1 VNKTRNTIKT
11 NAAPASR
18 AASRVAAREGVS
30 GLGVARV
37 ERRAVRGR
45 ANRIVRA
52 RGAHVARRA
61 RRAAH
66 VARRARGER
75 ARVARSR
82 SRATNSTTF
91 REPHSA
97 SSSIDAHGA
106 GIATTTR
113 ARGAFGAS
121 CC

>member
-61 RRAAH
+61 ACGARRAACARREG
-66 VARRARGER
+66 ARRAVAR
-75 ARVARSR
+75 ARDGFDDV
-82 SRATNSTTF
+82 
-91 REPHSA
+91 P
-97 SSSIDAHGA
+97 
-106 GIATTTR
+106 
-113 ARGAFGAS
+113 
-121 CC
+121 

>member
-18 AASRVAAREGVS
+18 AASRDAAREGVS

-52 RGAHVARRA
+52 RRA
-61 RRAAH
+61 RRAACARREG
-66 VARRARGER
+66 ARRA
-75 ARVARSR
+75 VARSR
-82 SRATNSTTF
+82 DEF
-91 REPHSA
+91 DDVP
-97 SSSIDAHGA
+97 
-106 GIATTTR
+106 
-113 ARGAFGAS
+113 
-121 CC
+121 

>member
-1 VNKTRNTIKT
+1 
-11 NAAPASR
+11 
-18 AASRVAAREGVS
+18 
-30 GLGVARV
+30 LGVARV

-61 RRAAH
+61 R
-66 VARRARGER
+66 GER
-75 ARVARSR
+75 ARGARSR
-82 SRATNSTTF
+82 ARATNSTTF

-97 SSSIDAHGA
+97 SSSIDAHGV

>member
-37 ERRAVRGR
+37 ERRAARGR

-52 RGAHVARRA
+52 RGAHVAAAAA
-61 RRAAH
+61 RRAACARREG
-66 VARRARGER
+66 ARRAVAR
-75 ARVARSR
+75 ARDEFDDV
-82 SRATNSTTF
+82 
-91 REPHSA
+91 P
-97 SSSIDAHGA
+97 
-106 GIATTTR
+106 
-113 ARGAFGAS
+113 
-121 CC
+121 